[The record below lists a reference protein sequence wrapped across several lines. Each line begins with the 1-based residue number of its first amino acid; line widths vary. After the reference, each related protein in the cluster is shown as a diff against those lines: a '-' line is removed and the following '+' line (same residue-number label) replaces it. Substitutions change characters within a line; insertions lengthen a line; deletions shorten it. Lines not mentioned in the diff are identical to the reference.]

1 MPHERSGG
9 QFARTEFESAVLPHL
24 EAMARFA
31 RFLVR
36 ANWAEAED
44 LVQDA
49 VLRAFRAYA
58 RFQPGTNLRAW
69 LFRILRNTYVD
80 RLRRHGRES
89 QVIDRDAEAPETGP
103 AVEEFQSQAR
113 RERSAADLEA
123 ALDELPA
130 ELRMVLL
137 LVDGEGMRYEEVA
150 QVMECPVGTVRS
162 RVHRGRRLLR
172 QKLLEIWR
180 GEADR
185 ERFSARSSIG
195 SVREDTGMRTIHLKV
210 PTIKCEGCVEKIRG
224 ALTKRPGVRM
234 VEGDPD
240 RKEITVAFNPDRLGD
255 AEIRAAVA
263 DAGFLVG

>member
-1 MPHERSGG
+1 MPDERTGG

-31 RFLVR
+31 RFLMR
-36 ANWAEAED
+36 GNRAEAED

-49 VLRAFRAYA
+49 VLRAFGAYT

-89 QVIDRDAEAPETGP
+89 QLIDRDAEAPETGP

-113 RERSAADLEA
+113 RECSAADLEA
-123 ALDELPA
+123 ALAELPA

-137 LVDGEGMRYEEVA
+137 LVDGEGLRYDEVA

-162 RVHRGRRLLR
+162 RLHRGRRLLR

-180 GEADR
+180 GHA
-185 ERFSARSSIG
+185 
-195 SVREDTGMRTIHLKV
+195 
-210 PTIKCEGCVEKIRG
+210 
-224 ALTKRPGVRM
+224 
-234 VEGDPD
+234 
-240 RKEITVAFNPDRLGD
+240 
-255 AEIRAAVA
+255 
-263 DAGFLVG
+263 